1 MSATPVTRRYA
12 GLVFLGAAA
21 LVGGIGWYRLSGE
34 PLLNRQIPFLASTGI
49 VVVLLSVVGG
59 SLLVAE
65 QLRSDSDRIGDLE
78 ESVRRLTEALAPQ
91 VELPPRVTPEPE
103 PEMVPPARRPAWSYR
118 S

>member
-12 GLVFLGAAA
+12 GLAFLATAA

-49 VVVLLSVVGG
+49 VVMLLAVVGG

-91 VELPPRVTPEPE
+91 VELPPRVTPEP
-103 PEMVPPARRPAWSYR
+103 VPAPAARRRRAG
-118 S
+118 